1 MTQQKERV
9 KYAHIRSEGP
19 SWFHIEFRFDPIVQ
33 QALKDAAG
41 MGNYKWNDRKKKW
54 FVRREHLQAI
64 VDVFK
69 IRDYKV
75 YTNIT
80 VEQDAYRAGEE
91 RARREAA
98 EAEGRRRRREEA
110 RRAEQKKRAEESV
123 WENLFGDGQKRQRV
137 VSGKSEVQSSWS
149 TIFNELDPKI
159 AKDLYRRAILVLHP
173 DKGGDEE
180 VSKAL
185 NSAWQEYNK

>member
-1 MTQQKERV
+1 MTTQERV

-19 SWFHIEFRFDPIVQ
+19 SWFHIDFRFDPLVQ
-33 QALKDAAG
+33 QAIKDAAG

-54 FVRREHLQAI
+54 FVRREFLQVI

-69 IRDYKV
+69 TKGYKV

-80 VEQDAYRAGEE
+80 PEQDTSQEAYRAGEE
-91 RARREAA
+91 RGRSEERE
-98 EAEGRRRRREEA
+98 RRRREA
-110 RRAEQKKRAEESV
+110 QREQRKKQAEENMYDSF
-123 WENLFGDGQKRQRV
+123 FGNGQQQTRV
-137 VSGKSEVQSSWS
+137 SARTEVESSWS
-149 TIFNELDPKI
+149 IVFNGLDRGI
-159 AKDLYRRAILVLHP
+159 ARKLYRQATLALHP

-180 VSKAL
+180 AFKSL